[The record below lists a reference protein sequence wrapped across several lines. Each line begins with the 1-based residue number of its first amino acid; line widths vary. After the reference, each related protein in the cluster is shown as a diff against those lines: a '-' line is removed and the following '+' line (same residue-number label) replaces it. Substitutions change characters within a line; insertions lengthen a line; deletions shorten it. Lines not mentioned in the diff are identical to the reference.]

1 MHYNQLIGFN
11 TIGTLVSDELKL
23 SWTMLK
29 NSQKLCIKNLNRL
42 KDQHFAPVSNNLKCL
57 LIARVEEVG
66 LRSLKIRH
74 NK

>member
-1 MHYNQLIGFN
+1 
-11 TIGTLVSDELKL
+11 
-23 SWTMLK
+23 MLK
-29 NSQKLCIKNLNRL
+29 NSQKLRIKNLNRL

>member
-1 MHYNQLIGFN
+1 
-11 TIGTLVSDELKL
+11 
-23 SWTMLK
+23 MLK

-42 KDQHFAPVSNNLKCL
+42 KDQHFAPVSSNLKCL

-74 NK
+74 NKQWFEENWKGIDIVGGAVHGLIRW